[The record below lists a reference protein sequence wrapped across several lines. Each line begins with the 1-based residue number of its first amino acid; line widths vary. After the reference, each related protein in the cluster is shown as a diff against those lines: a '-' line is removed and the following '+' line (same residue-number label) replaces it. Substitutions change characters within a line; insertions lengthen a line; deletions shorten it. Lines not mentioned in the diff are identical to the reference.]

1 MSTLRTITGFKERLR
16 GGGARPNIFE
26 VSIPAFPTSL
36 GITWSRQEQ
45 EDFAF
50 MCKSAAI
57 PGSTIN
63 SISVPFRGRS
73 LKVGGDRTI
82 APWTVTIINDES
94 FNLHTAFMQWHNGI
108 NKMENATGATNP
120 SSYMVNAYVDQLGRG
135 ADAGRFSTRNSASG
149 GAVGN
154 VAVRPLRRFKL
165 YDMWPTDVGEITLSY
180 EQDNVIEEF
189 TVEFEYQYP
198 TIGEDGDQNGT
209 IIR

>member
-1 MSTLRTITGFKERLR
+1 
-16 GGGARPNIFE
+16 
-26 VSIPAFPTSL
+26 
-36 GITWSRQEQ
+36 
-45 EDFAF
+45 
-50 MCKSAAI
+50 
-57 PGSTIN
+57 
-63 SISVPFRGRS
+63 

-135 ADAGRFSTRNSASG
+135 ADAGRFSTRNTASG

-165 YDMWPTDVGEITLSY
+165 YDMWPTDIGEITLSY